1 MTDALGEIFACGL
14 DTRQIHDRMAWLCI
28 NTPADVDA
36 NSGFR
41 YPVLVVFLV
50 PQL

>member
-1 MTDALGEIFACGL
+1 MTDALGEVFACGL
-14 DTRQIHDRMAWLCI
+14 DARQIHDGMVQFCI

-36 NSGFR
+36 NLSFR
-41 YPVLVVFLV
+41 HPVLIVFLV